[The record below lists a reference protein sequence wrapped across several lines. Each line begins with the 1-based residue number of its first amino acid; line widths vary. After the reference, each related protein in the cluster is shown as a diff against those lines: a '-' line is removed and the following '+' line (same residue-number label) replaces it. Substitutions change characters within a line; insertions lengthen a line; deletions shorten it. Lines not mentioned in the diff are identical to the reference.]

1 MRTPRLS
8 RRVVLFVLA
17 VSAVAAGVVLDATY
31 DTPSPVSTCTE
42 AYDQL
47 LTEIETQINT
57 HTDPTPA
64 QLAARREWIERC
76 RMEPQP

>member
-1 MRTPRLS
+1 MNRWIT
-8 RRVVLFVLA
+8 LFVFA
-17 VSAVAAGVVLDATY
+17 VSMVAAGVVLDATY
-31 DTPSPVSTCTE
+31 TPSPVSTCTE
-42 AYDQL
+42 AYNHL

-64 QLAARREWIERC
+64 QLATRREWIERC

>member
-1 MRTPRLS
+1 MRTQRLS

-17 VSAVAAGVVLDATY
+17 VSAVAAGAGLDATY
-31 DTPSPVSTCTE
+31 TPSPVSPCTE

-64 QLAARREWIERC
+64 QLATRRGWIERC
-76 RMEPQP
+76 RGEGRP